1 MYQRILVGVD
11 DTDAARRAL
20 QEAIALA
27 KHQQARLRLVHVVE
41 MPYPYDGASVDFEAL
56 TDAQRGPG
64 QGLLDNAAALVRQ
77 EGLEPEIALIGSDG
91 GQVGDALVAETRRW
105 PADLL
110 VLGAHDRGLL
120 DRLLVSVADSVIG
133 ESPVPVLLLRA
144 P

>member
-11 DTDAARRAL
+11 GTEAARRAL

-77 EGLEPEIALIGSDG
+77 EGLEPEIALIGNDG